1 MVTLLSPTGTFE
13 DLSADARDGGLWVDA
28 ASLSRLAG
36 FELKPEGF
44 CRDEICIPVPRGREA
59 EFAANGSVDLVA
71 FWTYRGGIVLSDRAG
86 ETWLIAE
93 PAGDRARQLAS
104 LEAPDFTLPD
114 SSGRLHSL
122 SDYRGKKVLLAAW
135 ASW

>member
-1 MVTLLSPTGTFE
+1 M
-13 DLSADARDGGLWVDA
+13 
-28 ASLSRLAG
+28 
-36 FELKPEGF
+36 
-44 CRDEICIPVPRGREA
+44 PRGREA
-59 EFAANGSVDLVA
+59 EFVANGSVDLVA

-93 PAGDRARQLAS
+93 QAGDRARQLAS
-104 LEAPDFTLPD
+104 LEAPDFFLPD